1 MEEDKI
7 DSGPGS
13 PKGNTEK
20 GGFAAVERIL
30 QVLSITFVLTYISG
44 YLVTSTFLNS
54 YGIAADTSEFLKAR
68 YLYVGFL
75 YLLFLA
81 SVGMAFGF
89 SFVLLHLARVLWATA
104 PPIELGETPVEIKGK
119 YIRVWTA
126 AGFCFATSETVQI
139 TFLNPHIVRNFILL
153 QTGLL
158 ASFLFYQLTN
168 ARALH
173 HRGWDQHRSIFIMRG
188 WTVFAMVIF
197 ATLPIVFLLW
207 PQTPFRLA
215 ALIKNHKA
223 GAAVVFNSL
232 LLGAFCCALPFF
244 YTGESL
250 KRRLNPKE
258 PKQQWWRGTG
268 PKRTLCGALIIF
280 APANFILFTTYGWRW
295 LMLQSVNL
303 LLSATAMASVIFMSI
318 AYTRDRAKNREELT
332 SGQEWGIWL
341 LRIATASTL
350 YVASTIG
357 YANVIYPLV
366 PFAKSGGDFT
376 TSSVVRVHFHYGE
389 TSDSTGRAPLNSSV
403 DVNGTHISVATGSV
417 SKTRGPNPSASE
429 HESQPKDASGTTGVP
444 PSADSCHPGIS
455 TTCEGLVILEELP
468 DVVYFARIDDAISV
482 IDGSHEGAAC
492 GPRLW
497 RSGILSPNGP
507 YRPHLIAVSRQNIV
521 SIEETQAVSESS
533 NCR

>member
-30 QVLSITFVLTYISG
+30 QVLSITFVITYISG

-89 SFVLLHLARVLWATA
+89 ATVSVKRARARWAKS
-104 PPIELGETPVEIKGK
+104 PPVELGETPLEVKEK
-119 YIRVWTA
+119 YIAVWTA
-126 AGFCFATSETVQI
+126 AGFCFATSEAVQI
-139 TFLNPHIVRNFILL
+139 IFLNPHIIRGFVLL

-173 HRGWDQHRSIFIMRG
+173 HRGWDRHRSIFIMRG
-188 WTVFAMVIF
+188 WTVFAILIF
-197 ATLPIVFLLW
+197 AVLPIYFL
-207 PQTPFRLA
+207 FRPSAPGQLA
-215 ALIKNHKA
+215 TFIEHHKA
-223 GAAVVFNSL
+223 QAAAVFNVL
-232 LLGAFCCALPFF
+232 LFGAFCCALPFF

-250 KRRLNPKE
+250 KQRLNSIE
-258 PKQQWWRGTG
+258 PKPDWWQGIG
-268 PKRTLCGALIIF
+268 PKRTLCGAFIIF
-280 APANFILFTTYGWRW
+280 APANVILFTTYEGRW
-295 LMLQSVNL
+295 LTLQWVNL
-303 LLSATAMASVIFMSI
+303 VLSAAAMASVIFMSI
-318 AYTRDRAKNREELT
+318 AYTRDRAKNKEKLSNSEEW
-332 SGQEWGIWL
+332 SIWL
-341 LRIATASTL
+341 LRISTAGTL

-357 YANVIYPLV
+357 YANVIYPHV

-376 TSSVVRVHFHYGE
+376 TSSIVRVHFHYGE
-389 TSDSTGRAPLNSSV
+389 TSDSTGQAPLNSSV
-403 DVNGTHISVATGSV
+403 DVHGTRISVPHGSV
-417 SKTRGPNPSASE
+417 SKTRDPNPSASE
-429 HESQPKDASGTTGVP
+429 HESQPKDDSGTTGVQP
-444 PSADSCHPGIS
+444 AADSCRPGIS
-455 TTCEGLVILEELP
+455 TTCERLVILEELP

-482 IDGSHEGAAC
+482 IDGSHEGA
-492 GPRLW
+492 
-497 RSGILSPNGP
+497 
-507 YRPHLIAVSRQNIV
+507 
-521 SIEETQAVSESS
+521 T
-533 NCR
+533 